1 MQHLYAQ
8 SQVGT
13 GSSIKRS
20 FSCRTCDKARD
31 LTDLGI
37 SWRLYGDLGA
47 IYGDLMWHNGI
58 QLFNSDLMG
67 FNWFNCLLSL
77 IVV

>member
-47 IYGDLMWHNGI
+47 IYGDLM
-58 QLFNSDLMG
+58 
-67 FNWFNCLLSL
+67 
-77 IVV
+77 